1 MAMTKEEREEYNSKY
16 YTENSEKIKARI
28 AKYCTENSEKVKIR
42 KALYYEENMERVK
55 AASAKYVA
63 ENPEKEKIRCAK
75 YRVENKEK
83 IKLRSVK
90 DITLLSDSYI
100 RRALVVQG
108 FKNEQITPELI
119 ELKRITL
126 KTTRLCRQLKN

>member
-1 MAMTKEEREEYNSKY
+1 MAKTEEEMREYQRKY
-16 YTENSEKIKARI
+16 YAENSEKIKARA
-28 AKYCTENSEKVKIR
+28 AKFLAENPEKEKIR
-42 KALYYEENMERVK
+42 RALCYKENKERFK
-55 AASAKYVA
+55 AASANYVA
-63 ENPEKEKIRCAK
+63 KNTEKEKIRCAK

-83 IKLRSVK
+83 IKLRYVK
-90 DITLLSDSYI
+90 DRALLSDSYI

-126 KTTRLCRQLKN
+126 KTKRLCLQLKN

>member
-1 MAMTKEEREEYNSKY
+1 MAMTKEERQEYMRKY
-16 YTENSEKIKARI
+16 YTENSEKIKARQ
-28 AKYCTENSEKVKIR
+28 AKFLAENAEKEKIR
-42 KALYYEENMERVK
+42 RALYYKENTERVK

-63 ENPEKEKIRCAK
+63 KNTEKEKIRCAK

-83 IKLRSVK
+83 IKLRSDK
-90 DITLLSDSYI
+90 DTALLSDSYI

-108 FKNEQITPELI
+108 FKNEQLTPELI

-126 KTTRLCRQLKN
+126 KTKRLCLQLKN

>member
-1 MAMTKEEREEYNSKY
+1 MTKEERREYNRKY
-16 YTENSEKIKARI
+16 FVENAEKIKARQ
-28 AKYCTENSEKVKIR
+28 AKFLAENPEKEKIR
-42 KALYYEENMERVK
+42 RALCYKENKERFK

-90 DITLLSDSYI
+90 DIALLSDSYI

-126 KTTRLCRQLKN
+126 KTKRLCLQLKN

>member
-1 MAMTKEEREEYNSKY
+1 MTKEERKEYNSKY

-28 AKYCTENSEKVKIR
+28 AKYCTENSEKEKIR
-42 KALYYEENMERVK
+42 KALYYEENREGIKVTR
-55 AASAKYVA
+55 
-63 ENPEKEKIRCAK
+63 AK

-83 IKLRSVK
+83 IKLRRVK
-90 DITLLSDSYI
+90 DVTLLADSYI

>member
-1 MAMTKEEREEYNSKY
+1 MAMTKEERREYNRKY

-28 AKYCTENSEKVKIR
+28 AKYCTENPEKEKIR
-42 KALYYEENMERVK
+42 RTLYYKENTERVK
-55 AASAKYVA
+55 AASAEYVA
-63 ENPEKEKIRCAK
+63 KNTEKEKIRCAK

>member
-1 MAMTKEEREEYNSKY
+1 MAMTKEERKEYNSKY
-16 YTENSEKIKARI
+16 YAENSEKIKARI
-28 AKYCTENSEKVKIR
+28 AKYCTENS
-42 KALYYEENMERVK
+42 
-55 AASAKYVA
+55 
-63 ENPEKEKIRCAK
+63 EKEKIRCAK